1 MLLATHFYGPCCS
14 RTSGSGGVEAVSRP
28 PSSWKPTGCVDGT
41 DLATI
46 VAATAWQGAGG
57 LESVKLNVYPVL
69 IASMRAALG
78 LAVVAA
84 LPVAT
89 AIYCRVGYGQRV
101 WLGPDG
107 EQVVIDTTWIRSC
120 PTSTACFEA
129 TTQSADSM
137 TALIGG
143 EWCVANTVAATG
155 LE

>member
-1 MLLATHFYGPCCS
+1 MAAH
-14 RTSGSGGVEAVSRP
+14 
-28 PSSWKPTGCVDGT
+28 
-41 DLATI
+41 DLAMTI
-46 VAATAWQGAGG
+46 AGG
-57 LESVKLNVYPVL
+57 GGFEL
-69 IASMRAALG
+69 RAALG

-129 TTQSADSM
+129 VTQSADSM

>member
-1 MLLATHFYGPCCS
+1 M
-14 RTSGSGGVEAVSRP
+14 RT
-28 PSSWKPTGCVDGT
+28 
-41 DLATI
+41 
-46 VAATAWQGAGG
+46 
-57 LESVKLNVYPVL
+57 
-69 IASMRAALG
+69 LG
-78 LAVVAA
+78 RLAVWAA

-107 EQVVIDTTWIRSC
+107 DQVVIDTTWIRSC

-129 TTQSADSM
+129 VTQSADSM